1 MQTASTRLETLD
13 RFWFFWLPLTT
24 AVAIFLA
31 LTIWVKVSLGQGQ
44 PQATYASPE
53 EASQAL
59 YEAAQNDSEQSILQI
74 LGGHKELVFSGDPQD
89 DKAARRQFAAKF
101 KEMHRF
107 VRQFDGTWVL
117 YIGAENWPFPVPLV
131 REKEKWFFDVD
142 AGTQEILFRRI
153 GENESAAIE
162 VCHALTRITLENHRE
177 PTSDDVVTQYA
188 LNLVDAKRADGSHT
202 PANPFHGYYFLRVS
216 DDADIQDGAVLFVAY
231 PVKYRLSGVM
241 TFVVTSD
248 DVVFQKDLGPNMAFV
263 VTSDDVVFHMD
274 LGPNTPK
281 LGRIV
286 SKDTPDSS
294 WQLAE

>member
-1 MQTASTRLETLD
+1 MQTASTTLKTLD

-24 AVAIFLA
+24 AVALFLA
-31 LTIWVKVSLGQGQ
+31 ITIWVRVSLGQGP

-59 YEAAQNDSEQSILQI
+59 YEAVQNDREQAILQI
-74 LGGHKELVFSGDPQD
+74 LGGRKELAFSGHRDN
-89 DKAARRQFAAKF
+89 KAARKLFAAKF

-107 VRQFDGTWVL
+107 VRQSDGKLVL

-131 REKEKWFFDVD
+131 REKEKWFFDAD
-142 AGTQEILFRRI
+142 AGTQEILFRWI
-153 GENESAAIE
+153 GENESFAIG
-162 VCHALTRITLENHRE
+162 VCHALARITLEDHRE
-177 PTSDDVVTQYA
+177 STSDDVATQYA
-188 LNLVDAKRADGSHT
+188 LNLVEAKRADDSHT

-216 DDADIQDGAVLFVAY
+216 DDADIENGAVLFVAY

-248 DVVFQKDLGPNMAFV
+248 DVVFQKDLGPN
-263 VTSDDVVFHMD
+263 
-274 LGPNTPK
+274 TPK
-281 LGRIV
+281 LARTV
-286 SKDTPDSS
+286 SKDTPNLS

>member
-1 MQTASTRLETLD
+1 MQIANTRLDILD

-24 AVAIFLA
+24 AIAIFLA
-31 LTIWVKVSLGQGQ
+31 LTIWVRVSLAQER

-59 YEAAQNDSEQSILQI
+59 YEAVQNDNKQAILQI
-74 LGGHKELVFSGDPQD
+74 LGGRKELAISEDPQD
-89 DKAARRQFAAKF
+89 DKAARKLFAAKF

-107 VRQFDGTWVL
+107 VRQSDGKLVL

-131 REKEKWFFDVD
+131 RGKEKWFFDAD
-142 AGTQEILFRRI
+142 AGTQEVLFRRI
-153 GENESAAIE
+153 GENESVAIE
-162 VCHALTRITLENHRE
+162 VCHALARITLENHRE
-177 PTSDDVVTQYA
+177 PTSDDVVTEYA
-188 LNLVDAKRADGSHT
+188 LNLVHAKRADDSHT

-216 DDADIQDGAVLFVAY
+216 DDADIKDGAVLFVAY

-248 DVVFQKDLGPNMAFV
+248 NVVFQ
-263 VTSDDVVFHMD
+263 MD

-281 LGRIV
+281 LARTV

>member
-1 MQTASTRLETLD
+1 MQIANTKLGTLD
-13 RFWFFWLPLTT
+13 RFWFFWVPLTI
-24 AVAIFLA
+24 AVALFLT
-31 LTIWVKVSLGQGQ
+31 LTIWVRLSLGQGRPQ
-44 PQATYASPE
+44 PTYTSPE

-59 YEAAQNDSEQSILQI
+59 YEAAQNDNEQAILQI

-131 REKEKWFFDVD
+131 QEKEKWFFDVD

-153 GENESAAIE
+153 GDNESVAIE
-162 VCHALTRITLENHRE
+162 VCHALVRITLENHRE
-177 PTSDDVVTQYA
+177 PTGDGVVTEYA
-188 LNLVDAKRADGSHT
+188 LNLVDAKRADDSHT
-202 PANPFHGYYFLRVS
+202 PANSFHGYYFLRVN
-216 DDADIQDGAVLFVAY
+216 DDADIDDGAVLFVAY

-241 TFVVTSD
+241 TFVITSD
-248 DVVFQKDLGPNMAFV
+248 DVVFQKDV
-263 VTSDDVVFHMD
+263 
-274 LGPNTPK
+274 GPNTPK
-281 LGRIV
+281 LARTV

-294 WQLAE
+294 WELAE

>member
-1 MQTASTRLETLD
+1 MQIANTKLDTLD
-13 RFWFFWLPLTT
+13 RFWFFWVPLTI
-24 AVAIFLA
+24 AVALFLT
-31 LTIWVKVSLGQGQ
+31 LTIWVRLSLGQGR
-44 PQATYASPE
+44 PHPTYASPE

-59 YEAAQNDSEQSILQI
+59 CEAVQNDNEQAILQI
-74 LGGHKELVFSGDPQD
+74 LGGRKELVFSGDPQD

-153 GENESAAIE
+153 GDNESVAIE
-162 VCHALTRITLENHRE
+162 VCHALVRITLENHRE
-177 PTSDDVVTQYA
+177 PTSDDVVTEYA
-188 LNLVDAKRADGSHT
+188 LNLVDAKRADDSHT

-216 DDADIQDGAVLFVAY
+216 DDADIDDGAVLFVAY
-231 PVKYRLSGVM
+231 PVKYRLSKVM
-241 TFVVTSD
+241 TFVITSD
-248 DVVFQKDLGPNMAFV
+248 DVVFQKDVGP
-263 VTSDDVVFHMD
+263 D
-274 LGPNTPK
+274 TPK
-281 LGRIV
+281 LARTV

-294 WQLAE
+294 WELAE

>member
-1 MQTASTRLETLD
+1 MQTASTRLKTLD

-24 AVAIFLA
+24 VVAIFLA
-31 LTIWVKVSLGQGQ
+31 LTIWVRVSLGQGR

-59 YEAAQNDSEQSILQI
+59 YQAIQNDNEQAILEI

-89 DKAARRQFAAKF
+89 DKAARKQFAAKY

-153 GENESAAIE
+153 GENESVAID
-162 VCHALTRITLENHRE
+162 VCHTLARITLENQRE
-177 PTSDDVVTQYA
+177 PTSDDVVTEYA
-188 LNLVDAKRADGSHT
+188 LNLVDAKRAADSHT
-202 PANPFHGYYFLRVS
+202 LATPFHGYYFLRVS
-216 DDADIQDGAVLFVAY
+216 DDADIDDGAVLFVAY
-231 PVKYRLSGVM
+231 PAKYRSSGVM

-248 DVVFQKDLGPNMAFV
+248 DIVFQKDLGPN
-263 VTSDDVVFHMD
+263 
-274 LGPNTPK
+274 TPK
-281 LGRIV
+281 LARAV
-286 SKDTPDSS
+286 VKDTPDSS
-294 WQLAE
+294 WQFAE

>member
-1 MQTASTRLETLD
+1 
-13 RFWFFWLPLTT
+13 
-24 AVAIFLA
+24 
-31 LTIWVKVSLGQGQ
+31 
-44 PQATYASPE
+44 
-53 EASQAL
+53 
-59 YEAAQNDSEQSILQI
+59 LQI
-74 LGGHKELVFSGDPQD
+74 LGGHKELVSSDDPQD

-131 REKEKWFFDVD
+131 REKEKWFFDAD

-153 GENESAAIE
+153 GENESVAIE
-162 VCHALTRITLENHRE
+162 VCHALTRVIMENHRE
-177 PTSDDVVTQYA
+177 STSDDVVTQYA
-188 LNLVDAKRADGSHT
+188 LNLVDAKRADDSHT

-216 DDADIQDGAVLFVAY
+216 DDADIDDGAVLFVAY

-248 DVVFQKDLGPNMAFV
+248 DVVFQKDLGPN
-263 VTSDDVVFHMD
+263 
-274 LGPNTPK
+274 TPK
-281 LGRIV
+281 LARIV

>member
-1 MQTASTRLETLD
+1 MQIANTRLDTLD

-24 AVAIFLA
+24 AVALFLT
-31 LTIWVKVSLGQGQ
+31 LTIWVRVSLGQGRPQ
-44 PQATYASPE
+44 PTYASPE

-59 YEAAQNDSEQSILQI
+59 YEAVQNDNKQAILQI
-74 LGGHKELVFSGDPQD
+74 LGGRKELAISDDPQD
-89 DKAARRQFAAKF
+89 DKAARKLFAAKF

-107 VRQFDGTWVL
+107 VRQSDGKLVL

-131 REKEKWFFDVD
+131 REKEKWFFDAD
-142 AGTQEILFRRI
+142 AGTQEVLFRRI

-162 VCHALTRITLENHRE
+162 VCHALARITRE
-177 PTSDDVVTQYA
+177 PTSDDVVTEYA
-188 LNLVDAKRADGSHT
+188 LNLVDAKRADDSHT

-216 DDADIQDGAVLFVAY
+216 GDADIDDGPVLFVAY

-248 DVVFQKDLGPNMAFV
+248 DAVFQKDLGPN
-263 VTSDDVVFHMD
+263 
-274 LGPNTPK
+274 TPK
-281 LGRIV
+281 LARTV